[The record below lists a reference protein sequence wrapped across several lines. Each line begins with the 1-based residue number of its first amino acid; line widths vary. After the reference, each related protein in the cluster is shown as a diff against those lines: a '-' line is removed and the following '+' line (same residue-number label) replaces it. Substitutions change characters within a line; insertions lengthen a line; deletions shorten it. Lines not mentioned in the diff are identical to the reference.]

1 MQTFQS
7 ILVYIILAIAVG
19 YMAKKFFLPKTL
31 FTSKKTKTKD
41 CGQDDCG
48 CH

>member
-1 MQTFQS
+1 MDIIQH
-7 ILVYIILAIAVG
+7 ILVYITVAISAF
-19 YMAKKFFLPKTL
+19 YLINKFLLPKSVWAGKKNN
-31 FTSKKTKTKD
+31 SKA

>member
-1 MQTFQS
+1 MLQS
-7 ILVYIILAIAVG
+7 ILVYIVLIAAVG
-19 YMAKKFFLPKTL
+19 YLAKKFILPKSL
-31 FTSKKTKTKD
+31 FVSGKNESKA

>member
-1 MQTFQS
+1 MFQS

-19 YMAKKFFLPKTL
+19 YLIKKFLLPRSL
-31 FTSKKTKTKD
+31 FVSGSDKSKP

>member
-1 MQTFQS
+1 MISFQN

-19 YMAKKFFLPKTL
+19 YLVKKFLLPKTL
-31 FTSKKTKTKD
+31 FAPNKGNSKG
-41 CGQDDCG
+41 CGQDNCG

>member
-1 MQTFQS
+1 MDVFQN
-7 ILVYIILAIAVG
+7 ILVYSILAVAVG
-19 YMAKKFFLPKTL
+19 YLVKKFLLPKSL
-31 FTSKKTKTKD
+31 FASDNGNAKS

>member
-1 MQTFQS
+1 MDFIQS
-7 ILVYIILAIAVG
+7 ILVYIVLAIAVG
-19 YMAKKFFLPKTL
+19 YLVKKFVLPARL
-31 FTSKKTKTKD
+31 FAPGKRGDKV

>member
-1 MQTFQS
+1 MEILQQV
-7 ILVYIILAIAVG
+7 LVYVTVILAAAYLIN
-19 YMAKKFFLPKTL
+19 KFLLPKSV
-31 FTSKKTKTKD
+31 FGKKKSSSKS

>member
-1 MQTFQS
+1 MFQS
-7 ILVYIILAIAVG
+7 ILVYIVLALAVG
-19 YMAKKFFLPKTL
+19 YLINKFLLPKSL
-31 FTSKKTKTKD
+31 FASSSEKSKA